1 MAEKQDVIEQNLQWA
16 IRQLRKAVRN
26 REFSKILI
34 SIQGGVITRLTEEKS
49 HKPDDIKD

>member
-1 MAEKQDVIEQNLQWA
+1 MAEKQDIIEQNLQWA
-16 IRQLRKAVRN
+16 IRRLRKSVKN

-49 HKPDDIKD
+49 LKPEDDLG